1 METKGL
7 KIVFLG
13 DSITQGVGVNDP
25 ENIYANRVYRSLG
38 FGEMKNYGISGTR
51 LARQQRYPDY
61 TWVPRWDDHCF
72 SDRFE
77 EMDDDADVV
86 VVFGGTND
94 FGHGNAPFGEAA
106 DREPESFIGA
116 CHYLLASLVIKY
128 PASHIIVMTPLHRE
142 TEDEPNPRT
151 GKVLSDYV
159 RVIRDVA
166 EEYGLSLLDAYNRC
180 PIDPRIPEHKEK
192 YVPDGLHPCD
202 DGHEIIAALLEE
214 HIKSL

>member
-1 METKGL
+1 MKTEGL

-13 DSITQGVGVNDP
+13 DSITQGVGVKNP
-25 ENIYANRVYRSLG
+25 ENIYATRVYRSLG

-61 TWVPRWDDHCF
+61 TWVPKWDDFCF

-94 FGHGNAPFGEAA
+94 FGHGNAPFGEDT

-116 CHYLLASLVIKY
+116 CHYLFASLVIKY
-128 PASHIIVMTPLHRE
+128 PASQIIVMTPLHRE
-142 TEDEPNPRT
+142 TEDIPNPVT
-151 GKVLSDYV
+151 GKVLSEYV
-159 RVIRDVA
+159 EVIRRVA
-166 EEYGLSLLDAYNRC
+166 VEYGLSLLDTYSLC
-180 PIDPRIPEHKEK
+180 PIDPRVKEDKKK

-202 DGHEIIAALLEE
+202 DGHEIFAALLAQ
-214 HIKSL
+214 HIKNM